1 MNLLASLSGW
11 LGKNSGPGSDGFNR
25 LLVEHAGLGMLK
37 QIVLAQRVPGD
48 ITQCDCDM
56 DRGLLILGDGFK
68 ARPQMIGSGSAEKN
82 SWLWPWAN
90 RLLGP
95 PLKYQQDVLQ
105 LKALGEEQGIPEFT
119 SKELQFGSRL
129 QAEHLAL
136 IAAGICGRHG
146 LVRTSSTL
154 VYGTV
159 HSWFTLS
166 DVLPLT
172 AAECHAGNL
181 VAAIRRAAACCPVN
195 QRRMVEHFF
204 SQLELAAQ
212 PEPEALV
219 ASLPEG
225 GTLRLSFDRK
235 ERISAISLDGQSVPV
250 AAPQ

>member
-1 MNLLASLSGW
+1 MFATLFGAGANAGTRP
-11 LGKNSGPGSDGFNR
+11 GPGFSA
-25 LLVEHAGLGMLK
+25 LLEQHAVLGMLK

-48 ITQCDCDM
+48 ITQWDCDM

-154 VYGTV
+154 AYGTV

-166 DVLPLT
+166 DMLPLT

-219 ASLPEG
+219 VSLPEG